1 MARNRDFWH
10 NGSLLSPKRG
20 GTGVIHVRSL
30 RVDYEDVTAVL
41 DLDLDIAP
49 GEIYGLVG
57 PNGAGKTS
65 TIKAVAGILEAT
77 YGEVR
82 IGDAHM
88 AHNPEEGWRTL
99 GYMPDF
105 PPVYEQLRVWEYLDV
120 FGAAHLLPRK
130 DRRARARYWLERV
143 QLVEEWN
150 TLVGDLSRGMCQRL
164 VLAKTLMHEPK
175 ALLLDEPASGMDPVA
190 RIQLRDVLR
199 EVARKGAAILV
210 SSHILSEL
218 SDMCTSIGVM
228 DRGHMVV
235 SGGLEEIRRR
245 SGLAGRLIVRIAGT
259 GEPAHAA
266 IERILRG
273 AEVVLDPRR
282 DTAGVWTAAFT
293 GGDNEAAALLAALA
307 GAGVPVAEFQVRKE
321 GIEDIFLRVSGR
333 AEG

>member
-1 MARNRDFWH
+1 M
-10 NGSLLSPKRG
+10 
-20 GTGVIHVRSL
+20 IYIRSL
-30 RVDYEDVTAVL
+30 RVDYEDVTAVI

-77 YGEVR
+77 YGEIH
-82 IGDAHM
+82 IGQADM
-88 AHNPEEGWRTL
+88 ARNPEEGWRVL

-120 FGAAHLLPRK
+120 FGAAHLLSRK

-143 QLVEEWN
+143 QLVEDWN

-175 ALLLDEPASGMDPVA
+175 ALLLDEPASGMDPIA
-190 RIQLRDVLR
+190 RIQLRDILR
-199 EVARKGAAILV
+199 EVARNGTAILV

-228 DRGHMVV
+228 DRGRMVV
-235 SGGLEEIRRR
+235 SGSLEEIRKR
-245 SGLAGRLIVRIAGT
+245 SGVAGRLIVRIAGSS
-259 GEPAHAA
+259 EAAHAS

-273 AEVVLDPRR
+273 ADVAHDPRR
-282 DTAGVWTAAFT
+282 NSEGTWTASFT
-293 GGDNEAAALLAALA
+293 GGDSEAATLLAALA
-307 GAGVPVAEFQVRKE
+307 AAGVPVAEFQVRKE

-333 AEG
+333 EQG